1 MSDQTAII
9 LLVLLLVVFTFVSIL
24 ILVVPDVRDFPSR
37 RRYATLILSLC
48 VIAGLVVMVA
58 NVGLDAIRP

>member
-9 LLVLLLVVFTFVSIL
+9 LLVLLLVVFTFVSLL

-37 RRYATLILSLC
+37 KRNATVVLAFC
-48 VIAGLVVMVA
+48 VVAGLAVLIA

>member
-9 LLVLLLVVFTFVSIL
+9 LLVLLLVVFIFVSL
-24 ILVVPDVRDFPSR
+24 LVMVVPDVRDFPSR
-37 RRYATLILSLC
+37 RRYATIVLTLC
-48 VIAGLVVMVA
+48 VVAGLAVMIA